1 MVQTDGGT
9 LHSGAL
15 AAVSRFFFSN
25 SKKNLP
31 IFFTDCVSL
40 HKKSRLFSINIER
53 VIKCFVFFHEIF
65 MTFIY
70 IFFCFSDKWAEQ
82 DKKIK
87 ELLKHMYLQCFL
99 KFWGPALPIH
109 FFTFSKKIRKM

>member
-1 MVQTDGGT
+1 MFCTF
-9 LHSGAL
+9 
-15 AAVSRFFFSN
+15 SR
-25 SKKNLP
+25 
-31 IFFTDCVSL
+31 
-40 HKKSRLFSINIER
+40 H
-53 VIKCFVFFHEIF
+53 
-65 MTFIY
+65 FIY

-109 FFTFSKKIRKM
+109 FFTFSKKIRKI